1 MDERKDEFDEGCGT
15 AEVTEDEAAAAAE
28 DSDAVM
34 DERPMSAEDYIA
46 EIQLLRE
53 QLDCAIAER
62 EQRERELEC
71 ITALRDAGLPE
82 ILSGFV
88 MKAGDDA
95 AEVVNTIRSVVD
107 DTVERKLRDRC
118 RTFPPKEGGR
128 GAMTK
133 EEFLRMP
140 VSEIQRL
147 RNMGIKLG

>member
-1 MDERKDEFDEGCGT
+1 MDERKDEFDECCGT

-28 DSDAVM
+28 DGDEVT

-71 ITALRDAGLPE
+71 ITALRNAGLPE

-95 AEVVNTIRSVVD
+95 AEVVNTIRSVL
-107 DTVERKLRDRC
+107 TTPLSESSA
-118 RTFPPKEGGR
+118 T
-128 GAMTK
+128 GAA
-133 EEFLRMP
+133 LPRP
-140 VSEIQRL
+140 RRAVAAR
-147 RNMGIKLG
+147 